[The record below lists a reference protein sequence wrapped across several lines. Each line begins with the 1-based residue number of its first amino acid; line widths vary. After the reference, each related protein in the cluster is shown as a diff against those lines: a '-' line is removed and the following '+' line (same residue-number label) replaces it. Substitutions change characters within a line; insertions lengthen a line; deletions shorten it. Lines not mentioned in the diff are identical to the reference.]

1 MIKPAGAD
9 SARLRVGEFTKEQ
22 STHDHRG
29 VSPYVLAEALF
40 DATGKKKTLRTI
52 RVVRSV
58 RHRFWYLDTTVLLD
72 VVVRCRIDCPRVN
85 GVCRFLHLHQ
95 GLRRMGSPIRI

>member
-40 DATGKKKTLRTI
+40 DATGKKKNTSHNQSCAKCKASIL
-52 RVVRSV
+52 VS
-58 RHRFWYLDTTVLLD
+58 
-72 VVVRCRIDCPRVN
+72 
-85 GVCRFLHLHQ
+85 
-95 GLRRMGSPIRI
+95 